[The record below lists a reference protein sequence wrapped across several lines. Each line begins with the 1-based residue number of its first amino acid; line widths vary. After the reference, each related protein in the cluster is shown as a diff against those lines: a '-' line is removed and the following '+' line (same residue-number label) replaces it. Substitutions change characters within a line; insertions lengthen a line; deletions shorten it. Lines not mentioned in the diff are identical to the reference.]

1 MAYQSSL
8 QTTAMSASP
17 RQLQNLE
24 GSTRISTL
32 PPTTPAADIMMPA
45 LDAALNNLLAARAA
59 VAAGVAEQSASREV
73 LVAECATLQVQIMS
87 LRDSFCVERAEL
99 EDLVKGLRAE
109 QMRILAEKDAVE
121 VQLKTA
127 LRKIQQSAE
136 PPNSDSISTRL
147 ECAQCMHRSSVTVK
161 SEPRVKIES
170 EGNLDGGPRK
180 RPHEDDVAV
189 KVEEQLQKHRR
200 LSPIKPIP
208 ATRKVEVVI
217 TRRPRS
223 SASRT
228 ALNSNAPTEDRKPT
242 AQLVAI
248 PVHTSSTPSRS
259 VPILMT
265 QHHHI
270 FDFASITPRPPPR
283 PVTQYI
289 HLFDFATLPP
299 SQLPVD

>member
-24 GSTRISTL
+24 GSARISTL
-32 PPTTPAADIMMPA
+32 PPTIPAADIMMPA

-121 VQLKTA
+121 AQLKTA

-147 ECAQCMHRSSVTVK
+147 ECAQCMHRELAILSPLIKSMILSTGSSVTVK

-170 EGNLDGGPRK
+170 EGNLDGQFCFHCVFHFPISIFQ
-180 RPHEDDVAV
+180 VA
-189 KVEEQLQKHRR
+189 QG
-200 LSPIKPIP
+200 S
-208 ATRKVEVVI
+208 
-217 TRRPRS
+217 
-223 SASRT
+223 
-228 ALNSNAPTEDRKPT
+228 DRM
-242 AQLVAI
+242 
-248 PVHTSSTPSRS
+248 R
-259 VPILMT
+259 MM
-265 QHHHI
+265 
-270 FDFASITPRPPPR
+270 
-283 PVTQYI
+283 
-289 HLFDFATLPP
+289 
-299 SQLPVD
+299 SQSK

>member
-99 EDLVKGLRAE
+99 EDLVNGLRAE

-147 ECAQCMHRSSVTVK
+147 KCAQCMHRELAILSPLIKSMILSTGSSVTVK

-170 EGNLDGGPRK
+170 EGNLDGQFCFYCVIHFPISIFQ
-180 RPHEDDVAV
+180 VA
-189 KVEEQLQKHRR
+189 QG
-200 LSPIKPIP
+200 S
-208 ATRKVEVVI
+208 
-217 TRRPRS
+217 
-223 SASRT
+223 
-228 ALNSNAPTEDRKPT
+228 DRM
-242 AQLVAI
+242 
-248 PVHTSSTPSRS
+248 R
-259 VPILMT
+259 MM
-265 QHHHI
+265 
-270 FDFASITPRPPPR
+270 
-283 PVTQYI
+283 
-289 HLFDFATLPP
+289 
-299 SQLPVD
+299 SQSK